1 MHLMTW
7 EDEVLGNEGSTLLFP
22 SVSVLLFFVI
32 WVNITLAAEDEAVVT
47 FKKSERELILSC
59 WEAGVRRFL
68 EYHQFRCPS
77 I

>member
-47 FKKSERELILSC
+47 FKKSEGTYLKLLGSWCKAVLGISSVPLS
-59 WEAGVRRFL
+59 
-68 EYHQFRCPS
+68 
-77 I
+77 